1 MSKNMLASLWGPSFW
16 NVLHILSFSYP
27 DEPTNDDKKN
37 YYTFYY
43 NLQYIL
49 PCEHC
54 RDNLKKNYKIL
65 PLTAEVFKNSD
76 SLSKYIYK
84 LHELI
89 NKELNKKTTL
99 TYEDIK
105 NKYEQY
111 IIKKSTRFRKCSCSE
126 LHNNNNDN
134 FDYESKNIKKS
145 KQSKKIKKSKKK

>member
-1 MSKNMLASLWGPSFW
+1 MIGSLWGPSFW
-16 NVLHILSFSYP
+16 NVLHTISFSYP

-49 PCEHC
+49 PCQHC

-65 PLTAEVFKNSD
+65 PLTAEVFMNSD
-76 SLSKYIYK
+76 SLSKYVYK

-89 NKELNKKTTL
+89 NKELNKKSTL

-111 IIKKSTRFRKCSCSE
+111 IIKSTKSRKCSCSE
-126 LHNNNNDN
+126 LHNNNNNN
-134 FDYESKNIKKS
+134 FYYESKKSKKS
-145 KQSKKIKKSKKK
+145 KSSKKIKKSKKKN